1 MMHEGQGFH
10 ISEAGKETHDKVSVR
25 NVPGSKA
32 MAGDRKGKRR
42 NLGEPV

>member
-10 ISEAGKETHDKVSVR
+10 IPEAGKETHDNKVSVR

-32 MAGDRKGKRR
+32 VAGDQKG
-42 NLGEPV
+42 